1 MATQQALCPKPD
13 AAPHS
18 ESFNRFV
25 GVAGT
30 RGLVAAGAG
39 KERRQ
44 ISLVE
49 TERKERRAY
58 SRRFRRFPQF
68 FLYWRSLLLR
78 VVCRGVHRLFNRR
91 KSSAVSAAKGAFATE
106 RFG

>member
-1 MATQQALCPKPD
+1 MATQQALCPQPN

-30 RGLVAAGAG
+30 RGLVAASAG
-39 KERRQ
+39 KEPRE

-49 TERKERRAY
+49 TERKKRRAHA
-58 SRRFRRFPQF
+58 RRFPRF
-68 FLYWRSLLLR
+68 FLKGRSLLR
-78 VVCRGVHRLFNRR
+78 PFCRGIHRLFNRR
-91 KSSAVSAAKGAFATE
+91 RNSAVNAAKGAFATE